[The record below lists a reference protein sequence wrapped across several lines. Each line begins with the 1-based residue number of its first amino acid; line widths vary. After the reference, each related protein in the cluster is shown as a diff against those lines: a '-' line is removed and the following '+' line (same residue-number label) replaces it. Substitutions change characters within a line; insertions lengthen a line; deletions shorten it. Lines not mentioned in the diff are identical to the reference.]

1 LIKHFTVI
9 LFLLSTIALFAQDY
23 PITGH
28 LQNVDEKDFYFGKN
42 NTLVRPITGVESA
55 EIDSLIFSFSASE
68 RKSWFGRK
76 IFDEHLIIGKDS
88 NFTVFVDPLIDF
100 RLNNQFIRDGY
111 LNTRG
116 VTVSGNL
123 GKRVY
128 FNSAFTESQG
138 VLPTSAQS
146 YYMQFG
152 TIPGYGRVKEL
163 AGFGEYDFGAAYGS
177 IAVKA
182 SEKLNFTIGYDKLF
196 IGDGYR
202 SLILSDFSAPLMYF
216 KTSVK
221 FGKFE
226 YNNIFTKALNP
237 NFNNVMN
244 ELNPVSA
251 NSLYPSKF
259 VSFNTLTYN
268 LNQRWQISLVEA
280 LVMSQDLELW
290 KVPIY
295 SLTPFLRTAYIEP
308 QNQLTN
314 NLVGLNLSWQDS
326 KIGIFYSQ
334 FIVDRFYEWYYPIA
348 AFQLGYKSFDFAGVE
363 NLYLQLEYNRVPR
376 EMYLHRNNELH
387 FGHYNQALAHPAG
400 AGFNEVTAI
409 ADYKYKRFEV
419 LVKTTYLKYAP
430 TWGFFNRQNIFDY
443 NQLFQNNSVMD
454 DRSATLRSDLSLI
467 YNLNPSYRLQIFT
480 SVSNRYN
487 VEFGSS
493 SNFYQIGIRSAIRSN
508 YYDY

>member
-1 LIKHFTVI
+1 
-9 LFLLSTIALFAQDY
+9 
-23 PITGH
+23 
-28 LQNVDEKDFYFGKN
+28 
-42 NTLVRPITGVESA
+42 
-55 EIDSLIFSFSASE
+55 
-68 RKSWFGRK
+68 
-76 IFDEHLIIGKDS
+76 
-88 NFTVFVDPLIDF
+88 
-100 RLNNQFIRDGY
+100 
-111 LNTRG
+111 
-116 VTVSGNL
+116 
-123 GKRVY
+123 
-128 FNSAFTESQG
+128 
-138 VLPTSAQS
+138 
-146 YYMQFG
+146 
-152 TIPGYGRVKEL
+152 
-163 AGFGEYDFGAAYGS
+163 
-177 IAVKA
+177 
-182 SEKLNFTIGYDKLF
+182 
-196 IGDGYR
+196 
-202 SLILSDFSAPLMYF
+202 
-216 KTSVK
+216 
-221 FGKFE
+221 
-226 YNNIFTKALNP
+226 
-237 NFNNVMN
+237 
-244 ELNPVSA
+244 
-251 NSLYPSKF
+251 
-259 VSFNTLTYN
+259 
-268 LNQRWQISLVEA
+268 
-280 LVMSQDLELW
+280 LVMSQTLEWW
-290 KVPIY
+290 KVPLY

-443 NQLFQNNSVMD
+443 NQLFPNTSVMD